1 MWSQTYNPL
10 GNQVFSTLVASLP
23 LVAMMALIFL
33 RWKAYRAA
41 AVGLVLALLISTT
54 VFGFPV
60 SAAASATLYGA
71 AFGLLPIGWLVLNM
85 IFLYRLTET
94 SGLFKVVQA
103 SITSITEDKRLQL
116 LLVAFCF
123 GAFFEGAAGFG
134 APVAVTSAM
143 LMGLGF
149 PSLQACGLAL
159 LANTAPVAFGSIGTP
174 VIALQGVT
182 GLDMME
188 LSATIGTQ
196 LPWFSVLIPF
206 WLVWL
211 YAGFGAVRDLF
222 PAIFVA
228 GVSFA
233 VPQFLVA
240 TYHGPWLVDIVAALC
255 SIVALTAFLRFW
267 KPALQRSR
275 QRSQHPSQ
283 HRSQQDMGELS
294 TAIAIP
300 REQLI
305 RAWQPWVIMTIA
317 VFIWGMPQTK
327 VLFDS
332 ISAIKI
338 PIPLLHNAV
347 QRVPPVVPVPV
358 IEHAVFS
365 FNWLSAAGTGI
376 FFAAL
381 IAGRLMGFS
390 FRELASEYRKTFKIV
405 RLSLLTIAT
414 ILALGFVLRYSGLD
428 AALGVAFVQTGVF
441 YPLFGTL
448 LGWLGVMI
456 TGSDTSA
463 NVLFGSLQRITA
475 EQLGL
480 SAVLMAAANSS
491 GGVMGKMV
499 NIQSIVVAG
508 AATGS
513 EGQESGILRFVFWHS
528 VILAFLMGAL
538 VMLQAYLVH

>member
-538 VMLQAYLVH
+538 VTLQAYLVH

>member
-33 RWKAYRAA
+33 RWKAHRAA
-41 AVGLVLALLISTT
+41 AVGLVLALLVSTA

-60 SAAASATLYGA
+60 PAAVSATLYGA

-182 GLDMME
+182 GLDMLQ

-211 YAGFGAVRDLF
+211 YAGFGAVRELF

-228 GVSFA
+228 GISFA

-267 KPALQRSR
+267 KPASQRSP
-275 QRSQHPSQ
+275 QRSQRP
-283 HRSQQDMGELS
+283 SQQDAGELS
-294 TAIAIP
+294 TATAIP

-327 VLFDS
+327 ALFDG
-332 ISAIKI
+332 ISAVKI
-338 PIPLLHNAV
+338 QVPMLHHAV
-347 QRVPPVVPVPV
+347 QRVPPVVATAVV
-358 IEHAVFS
+358 ESAVFS

-376 FFAAL
+376 FLAAL
-381 IAGRLMGFS
+381 LAGRLMGFS
-390 FRELASEYRKTFKIV
+390 FRELAREYVKTFTII

-428 AALGVAFVQTGVF
+428 AALGVAFAQTGVF

-508 AATGS
+508 AATGN

-528 VILAFLMGAL
+528 IVLALLMGAL
-538 VMLQAYLVH
+538 VMLQAYLFY

>member
-182 GLDMME
+182 GLDMIE

-275 QRSQHPSQ
+275 QRSQHPAQ
-283 HRSQQDMGELS
+283 HRSQQDTGELS